1 MRHIEPNHPHPDK
14 GQIKVYI
21 EGDEIPRL
29 QTSRTGTL
37 SNMTYYEL
45 VELLREPY
53 YPNPSGDDKI
63 QKEWVLEYTPSD
75 GHEPMSFR
83 IYDYKTYSLWET
95 MNALTEWSIG
105 GEKGTDAYASELSSL
120 LNTLNSMNKV

>member
-1 MRHIEPNHPHPDK
+1 M
-14 GQIKVYI
+14 YI

-29 QTSRTGTL
+29 QTCRTGTL

-45 VELLREPY
+45 VGWLESY
-53 YPNPSGDDKI
+53 YQPQAETIRFKRR
-63 QKEWVLEYTPSD
+63 VLEYTPSD
-75 GHEPMSFR
+75 GHEPIPFR